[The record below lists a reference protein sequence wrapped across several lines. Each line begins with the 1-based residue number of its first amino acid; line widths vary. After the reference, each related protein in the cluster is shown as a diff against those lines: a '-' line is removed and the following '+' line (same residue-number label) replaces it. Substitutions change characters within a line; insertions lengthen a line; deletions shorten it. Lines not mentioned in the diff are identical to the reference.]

1 VSDNK
6 VSLLDRLLAIPVAV
20 YFWWYEQ
27 RQKIRKRIK
36 TFFRHRV
43 YRPSYERVSR
53 NQGNPA
59 EYRQTGMQLKPI
71 GVVGSELKKLS
82 LTFQNRDLEFK
93 SGTLVEAEE
102 SISELILDEDFIE
115 YLDGIEG
122 FSHIMVVYWAHQI
135 PKEGR
140 YHPKVHP
147 GGRKDFPLVGVFATR
162 SPARPNPICV
172 TTVELLERKGN
183 ILKVRGLDAVDGSP
197 LVDIKPHIP
206 SYNAPSNVR
215 VPDWVKALTSY
226 FSSLRQNKGRDAKG

>member
-1 VSDNK
+1 
-6 VSLLDRLLAIPVAV
+6 
-20 YFWWYEQ
+20 
-27 RQKIRKRIK
+27 
-36 TFFRHRV
+36 
-43 YRPSYERVSR
+43 
-53 NQGNPA
+53 
-59 EYRQTGMQLKPI
+59 MQLKPI

>member
-1 VSDNK
+1 MGDNK

-27 RQKIRKRIK
+27 RQKIRERIK

-43 YRPSYERVSR
+43 YRLSYEGAPRS
-53 NQGNPA
+53 QSNPA
-59 EYRQTGMQLKPI
+59 EYRQTEMQLKPI
-71 GVVGSELKKLS
+71 GIVGTELNKLS
-82 LTFQNRDLEFK
+82 LAFQNRDLEFK
-93 SGTLVEAEE
+93 SGNLIEAEE
-102 SISELILDEDFIE
+102 NISELILDEDLIE

-147 GGRKDFPLVGVFATR
+147 GGRKDSPLVGVFATR

-172 TTVELLERKGN
+172 TTAELLERKGN

-197 LVDIKPHIP
+197 LVDIKPHLP
-206 SYNAPSNVR
+206 SYDAPSNVR
-215 VPDWVKALTSY
+215 LPDWVKALTSY
-226 FSSLRQNKGRDAKG
+226 FSSLRQNEGRDAKG